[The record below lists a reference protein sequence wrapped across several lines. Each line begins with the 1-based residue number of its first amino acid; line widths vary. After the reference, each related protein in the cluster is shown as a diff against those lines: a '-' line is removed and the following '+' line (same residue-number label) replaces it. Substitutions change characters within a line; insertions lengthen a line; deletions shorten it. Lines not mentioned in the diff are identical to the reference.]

1 MKKYRILLA
10 TLAFM
15 ALAGC
20 GARPATPVNSTSQ
33 PPAPL
38 LPVVGTEPPSSQPP
52 ELTPSPPSGGSL
64 DALQTSAMQ
73 DLAQRQ
79 SARLEDIKV
88 IETREVT
95 WPDTSLGCSQ
105 PGMMAAQMLTPGYI
119 IVLSSPGG
127 QFEYHTD
134 RNMTVIQCVN
144 PVPTPVGMDALV
156 KAAMQDLAMRL
167 SVRLDQIT
175 LVEATAVTWPDAS
188 LGCPRLGMM
197 YAQVLI
203 PGFRIVLKVAD
214 QLYEYHSGRGGELT
228 TCKDP
233 IPSGGM
239 KP

>member
-1 MKKYRILLA
+1 MKIVRILLA
-10 TLAFM
+10 ILAVM

-20 GARPATPVNSTSQ
+20 GPRPATPVNSTSQ

-38 LPVVGTEPPSSQPP
+38 LPVVGTEPPSGQPP
-52 ELTPSPPSGGSL
+52 ELTPPPQTGSSL
-64 DALQTSAMQ
+64 DSLQASAMQ

-79 SARLEDIKV
+79 STRLEDIKV
-88 IETREVT
+88 IETREET
-95 WPDTSLGCSQ
+95 WPDTSLGCPQ
-105 PGMMAAQMLTPGYI
+105 PDMMYAQMVTPGYV

-134 RNMTVIQCVN
+134 RNMTVVQCAH
-144 PVPTPVGMDALV
+144 PVPTPAGMDALV

-175 LVEATAVTWPDAS
+175 LVEASQVTWPDAS
-188 LGCPRLGMM
+188 LGCPRPGMM

-203 PGFRIVLKVAD
+203 PGFRIVLKVGD

-228 TCKDP
+228 TCKEP